1 MNILND
7 QDKALACLL
16 VANCKEMINA
26 ITIELSLDKPH
37 KSYIEEKANCLY
49 LDLVELRRM
58 VKND

>member
-1 MNILND
+1 MDILNE

-16 VANCKEMINA
+16 VADCKDMIDA

-58 VKND
+58 IEND

>member
-1 MNILND
+1 MDILNE

-16 VANCKEMINA
+16 VTDCKDMIDA

-58 VKND
+58 IENE